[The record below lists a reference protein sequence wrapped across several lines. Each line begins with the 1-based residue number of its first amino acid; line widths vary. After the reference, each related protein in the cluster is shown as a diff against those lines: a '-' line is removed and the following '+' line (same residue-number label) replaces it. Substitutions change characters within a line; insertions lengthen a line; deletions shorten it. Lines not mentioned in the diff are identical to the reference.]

1 MQLKN
6 KPKISIKFQIVKLFL
21 IAFVLFLLFSY
32 SNNETDNQT
41 FALANS
47 AFLYEGDSL
56 VGVANNAR
64 ADELTKT
71 QEKKAEQV
79 SSDNGTTIE
88 NTNLST
94 KVVNTPTLID
104 FNVDDQEQISVI
116 DYAKQHTKVLEEG
129 YTLTIDGKYKYY
141 VQDEET
147 IKWAIEKILLAYLP
161 DQSYLDYYQSTGKF
175 KSYTEGD
182 KTYTGISTT
191 SDITVTEGYTTGSE
205 YIENREDLLF
215 DLFHKDQ
222 NKEYSY
228 ISDTKSIKSIK
239 DSSDMSD
246 ITFKL
251 NNPTLSEDTVTY
263 NGQKVLTNNL
273 DPVIEI
279 VQTFE
284 TTKTEDVDYDV
295 IKEVDE
301 DMLVGQSEV
310 ETEGK
315 VGEKEITYENKMVN
329 GKVVSTSKIGEEVT
343 KKPVHEVLKVG
354 NAEVVNDVTTGS
366 GVTTGSSGDISDTTG
381 QDLIAS
387 TESSD
392 GFIWPSSSKTVT
404 CEYMCYTNHTGIDIQ
419 SYYGGPEY
427 AAKAG
432 TVTTSGWSNYG
443 YGYYVIIDHGGGVQ
457 TLYAHQKQQPPVS
470 VGQYVEQGD
479 VVGFEGATGNVTGEH
494 LHFEVRING
503 STVNPRGYIS

>member
-6 KPKISIKFQIVKLFL
+6 KPKISIKFQVVKLFL
-21 IAFVLFLLFSY
+21 IAFVLFLLFTY
-32 SNNETDNQT
+32 STSETDNRSFGLT
-41 FALANS
+41 NS

-64 ADELTKT
+64 ASELT
-71 QEKKAEQV
+71 QVQQKKAEQV
-79 SSDNGTTIE
+79 SSDNGTEIE
-88 NTNLST
+88 ETDLST

-104 FNVDDQEQISVI
+104 FDIDDETQVNVI
-116 DYAKQHTKVLEEG
+116 DYAKQQTKVLEEG
-129 YTLTIDGKYKYY
+129 YTLTIDGQYKYY

-147 IKWAIEKILLAYLP
+147 IKWVVEKILLAYLP

-182 KTYTGISTT
+182 KTFTGLSTT
-191 SDITVTEGYTTGSE
+191 SDILVTEGYTTGSE

-215 DLFHKDQ
+215 DLLHKDQ

-228 ISDTKSIKSIK
+228 ISDSKSIKSIK
-239 DSSDMSD
+239 DSYDMSN
-246 ITFKL
+246 IGFKL
-251 NNPTLSEDTVTY
+251 NNPTLLDNTVTY
-263 NGQKVLTNNL
+263 NGQKVLTNEL
-273 DPVIEI
+273 DPIIEI

-284 TTKTEDVDYDV
+284 TTETEEVDFDVV
-295 IKEVDE
+295 KEVDE
-301 DMLVGQSEV
+301 EMLVGQSEV
-310 ETEGK
+310 ETEGE
-315 VGEKEITYENKMVN
+315 VGEKEITYQNKMIN
-329 GKVVSTSKIGEEVT
+329 GKVVSTNKLSEEVT

-354 NAEVVNDVTTGS
+354 NTKMVNDVTTGS
-366 GVTTGSSGDISDTTG
+366 GSNGNSGSDSSGG
-381 QDLIAS
+381 DLTAS
-387 TESSD
+387 SESSD
-392 GFIWPSSSKTVT
+392 GFIWPSSSKSVT

-443 YGYYVIIDHGGGVQ
+443 YGYHVIIDHGGGVQ
-457 TLYAHQKQQPPVS
+457 TLYAHQKQPPPVS
-470 VGQYVEQGD
+470 VGQHVEQGD